1 MPVVPAPE
9 PLDPATRAAHGGP
22 VPRPHAGPVVPP
34 IVQSSMHGFGS
45 TDDLVATAAD
55 SETTGLYTRWGNPT
69 VAACEAALADLEGAE
84 QGLCFAS
91 GMAAIAT
98 TLLAHCRTGDRL
110 VMLHDQYG
118 GSTQLAREV
127 LARFG
132 VTTEFVHAAGGL
144 EAIADALP
152 GRRSVGEGGR
162 APARVLYVE
171 SPTNPC
177 NRIVDLREA
186 AKLAHDHGALAVIDG
201 TVATPIGQQ
210 PLAAGFDLVCHSA
223 TKALAGHS
231 DLIAG
236 VVCGSRALCA
246 PIAHTRKFLG
256 GVLDPHAAFLLHRGL
271 RTLAVRVERACANAQ
286 AVAEFLASHPR
297 VRRVH
302 YCGLP
307 SHPGH
312 AIAAGQMRH
321 FGMLLAFDVDGDA
334 AAARRV
340 VDALR
345 VFTIAASLG
354 GVESL
359 AVLPAATSHLGLPRD
374 EREAIGV
381 LDETVRLSIGIEAA
395 ADLIADLS
403 GALARA

>member
-1 MPVVPAPE
+1 MRPTGLHPRTLRFVPEPK

-22 VPRPHAGPVVPP
+22 VARPHAGPVVPP
-34 IVQSSMHGFGS
+34 IVQSSMHGFAS

-55 SETTGLYTRWGNPT
+55 GATTGLYTRWGNPT

-91 GMAAIAT
+91 GMAAIAS
-98 TLLAHCRTGDRL
+98 TLLAHCRAGDRL

-144 EAIADALP
+144 DAIAEAL
-152 GRRSVGEGGR
+152 R
-162 APARVLYVE
+162 AGARVLFVE

-177 NRIVDLREA
+177 NRVVDLRGA
-186 AKLAHDHGALAVIDG
+186 AALARERGALAVIDG

-210 PLAAGFDLVCHSA
+210 PLALGFDLVCHSA

-231 DLIAG
+231 DLLAG
-236 VVCGSRALCA
+236 AVCGSRALCA
-246 PIAHTRKFLG
+246 PIARTRKFLG

-271 RTLAVRVERACANAQ
+271 RTVAVRVERACANTQ
-286 AVAEFLASHPR
+286 AVAEFLAGHPR

-321 FGMLLAFDVDGDA
+321 FGMLLAFDIDGDA

-359 AVLPAATSHLGLPRD
+359 AVLPAATSHVGLSRD

-403 GALARA
+403 QALDRA